1 MPDTPGN
8 FDDDG
13 PVTGK
18 QTISIAA
25 TLLRFFRQNAV
36 ERSHKCID
44 FQQRTTRPKS
54 VQSAIS
60 LSIKGVLAPEASPF
74 STELSTGFCGTLL
87 PGDDCRYSCREA
99 YPAEQFGCSGTG
111 TEPHRLRPM

>member
-18 QTISIAA
+18 QTISIVA

-87 PGDDCRYSCREA
+87 PGDSAGSAASIQTWSRYPTRMRRRSTPR
-99 YPAEQFGCSGTG
+99 G
-111 TEPHRLRPM
+111 

>member
-18 QTISIAA
+18 QTISIVA

-60 LSIKGVLAPEASPF
+60 LSIKGVLAPEARPF
-74 STELSTGFCGTLL
+74 STGLSTAFCGTLL
-87 PGDDCRYSCREA
+87 PRVLLALQIESFDVINLRANLFSCLA
-99 YPAEQFGCSGTG
+99 LFAN
-111 TEPHRLRPM
+111 